1 MTKVISEGYTTTQ
14 TPHKDL
20 KWDNDASFTLSK
32 SFDPVQKVS
41 LTHTS
46 DSGNS
51 GHKYMVHHNGRY
63 LGVARTPEEAAKKIS
78 DLGFTPPTKA
88 HIAKHKKAMDDF
100 HIAGGMDYDA
110 MEDETLKHP
119 HVIRRYSSKN
129 ESIEQMLTHILT
141 GDMVESAS
149 SFKEILAEKVAAK
162 LHESKMAIA
171 QGLFV
176 TEARATKASK
186 VADAARYTA
195 GDVFDPHAPKKAAPQ
210 ERHAETGE
218 DEYAKHPLRQ
228 LKAIGDWKENTPEE
242 SFEYTA
248 NGDIDKRSLAAYEAR
263 KAGKLK
269 VGKYSKN
276 EGISSDLPT
285 FKHINGEESHVHPD
299 DANHIV
305 HVLSHPDVKPETKQA
320 VITALHKSKD
330 SFNHIKNALNVG
342 RN

>member
-1 MTKVISEGYTTTQ
+1 MIESTDWDAVNRMKSERKNASPDELYKIFKSIASNPKHPYHIGKFSDTVGGKSAKQKAINNIAISLGKSDKENYTTKLKNHLESQTQTEGYEEMTTQ
-14 TPHKDL
+14 T
-20 KWDNDASFTLSK
+20 
-32 SFDPVQKVS
+32 
-41 LTHTS
+41 
-46 DSGNS
+46 
-51 GHKYMVHHNGRY
+51 
-63 LGVARTPEEAAKKIS
+63 
-78 DLGFTPPTKA
+78 
-88 HIAKHKKAMDDF
+88 
-100 HIAGGMDYDA
+100 
-110 MEDETLKHP
+110 
-119 HVIRRYSSKN
+119 
-129 ESIEQMLTHILT
+129 IEQMLTHILT

-149 SFKEILAEKVAAK
+149 SFKEVLAEKIATK

-186 VADAARYTA
+186 AADAARYTA

-210 ERHAETGE
+210 ERHTETSD

-248 NGDIDKRSLAAYEAR
+248 NGDIDKRSLAAFEAR

-269 VGKYSKN
+269 IGKYSKN

-342 RN
+342 RG